1 MMQSACLIQHNKHS
15 MAVELRPKLEVLRFI
30 QCVISDCGISLLSSE
45 NHFGNS
51 NISNTKIT
59 AHDRKIKNY
68 LITNYNTDIMP
79 TAVLLNIT
87 YKIWIK

>member
-1 MMQSACLIQHNKHS
+1 
-15 MAVELRPKLEVLRFI
+15 MAVELRPKPEVLKFI
-30 QCVISDCGISLLSSE
+30 QCGISDCGISLLSSK

-59 AHDRKIKNY
+59 MHDHKNKNY
-68 LITNYNTDIMP
+68 LITNYNTDTMQ

-87 YKIWIK
+87 

>member
-1 MMQSACLIQHNKHS
+1 
-15 MAVELRPKLEVLRFI
+15 MAVELRPKLEVLILI

-51 NISNTKIT
+51 NTSNTKIKT
-59 AHDRKIKNY
+59 HDHKNKNY
-68 LITNYNTDIMP
+68 LITNYDSDKMQ

-87 YKIWIK
+87 STIWIK

>member
-1 MMQSACLIQHNKHS
+1 
-15 MAVELRPKLEVLRFI
+15 MAVEMRPKLEVLRFI

-59 AHDRKIKNY
+59 VHDRKIKN
-68 LITNYNTDIMP
+68 LIANYNAAIMQ

-87 YKIWIK
+87 

>member
-1 MMQSACLIQHNKHS
+1 MMLSASLIQHNMHS
-15 MAVELRPKLEVLRFI
+15 MAVEMRPKLEVLRFI

-59 AHDRKIKNY
+59 VHDRKIKN
-68 LITNYNTDIMP
+68 LIANYNAAIMQ

-87 YKIWIK
+87 

>member
-1 MMQSACLIQHNKHS
+1 MMQSARRLMQHNKHS
-15 MAVELRPKLEVLRFI
+15 TAIELRPKLEVLKFI

-51 NISNTKIT
+51 NVSNTKIT
-59 AHDRKIKNY
+59 MHDHKNKNC
-68 LITNYNTDIMP
+68 LITNHNTDIMQ

-87 YKIWIK
+87 